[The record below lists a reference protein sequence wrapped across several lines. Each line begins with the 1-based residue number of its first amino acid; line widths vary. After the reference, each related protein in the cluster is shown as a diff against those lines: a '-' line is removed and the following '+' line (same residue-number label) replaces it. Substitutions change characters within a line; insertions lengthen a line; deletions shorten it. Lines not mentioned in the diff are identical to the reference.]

1 MHAIPQML
9 TEQRHLA
16 ILEELRSQGRVLA
29 RELAERLQVSE
40 DTIRRDLRELSSRGV
55 LQRVHGGA
63 LPVSPALANL
73 ARRGAIAMDEK
84 QALGRHAASLIAD
97 GQLVFVDGGTSTL
110 AMVRQ
115 LPATLRATVATHSPV
130 IAAALIE
137 HPSVEVLMLGGR
149 LFKHSGVAVGAG
161 VAQAIQALR
170 ADSFFLGVTG
180 VDAGFGLSTGD
191 AEEAQVK
198 ALLIAHAAETVL
210 MASSDKLGKVSPYR
224 VAPLSALST
233 LLIAEQADAAQVDAL
248 RSPSLEIITV
258 RGG

>member
-1 MHAIPQML
+1 ML

-16 ILEELRSQGRVLA
+16 ILEELQRHGRVLA

-40 DTIRRDLRELSSRGV
+40 DTIRRDLRELSTRGA

-73 ARRGAIAMDEK
+73 ARRSGIAVDEK
-84 QALGRHAASLIAD
+84 LALGRQAASLVAD

-115 LPATLRATVATHSPV
+115 LPATRRATVATHSPV

-137 HPSVEVLMLGGR
+137 HPSIEVLMLGGR

-161 VAQAIQALR
+161 VAQAIQSLR
-170 ADSFFLGVTG
+170 ADCYFLGVTG
-180 VDAGFGLSTGD
+180 VDAAFGLSTGD

-198 ALLIAHAAETVL
+198 ALLMASAAETVL

-224 VAPLSALST
+224 VAPLSALAT
-233 LLIAEQADAAQVDAL
+233 LIVTPQADPATLQAL
-248 RSPSLEIITV
+248 RAPGLEIIV
-258 RGG
+258 SGG

>member
-1 MHAIPQML
+1 ML
-9 TEQRHLA
+9 TDQRHLA
-16 ILEELRSQGRVLA
+16 LLEALHTEGRVLA
-29 RELAERLQVSE
+29 REFALRLDVSE
-40 DTIRRDLRELSSRGV
+40 DTIRRDLRELAARGL

-73 ARRGAIAMDEK
+73 ARRSAIAVDEK
-84 QALGRHAASLIAD
+84 QALARHAASLIAP

-110 AMVRQ
+110 ALVRQ
-115 LPATLRATVATHSPV
+115 LPPTLRATVATHSPV

-137 HPSVEVLMLGGR
+137 HPGVEVLMLGGR

-161 VAQAIQALR
+161 LAQAIQGLR
-170 ADSFFLGVTG
+170 ADVFFLGVTG
-180 VDAGFGLSTGD
+180 IEAAFGLSTGD

-198 ALLIAHAAETVL
+198 ALLMANAAETVL

-233 LLIAEQADAAQVDAL
+233 LLVTPQAEAAQLDAL
-248 RSPSLEIITV
+248 RRPGLEILTV
-258 RGG
+258 PGG

>member
-1 MHAIPQML
+1 ML

-16 ILEELRSQGRVLA
+16 ILEELQRSGRVLA

-40 DTIRRDLRELSSRGV
+40 DTIRRDLRELSARGA

-73 ARRGAIAMDEK
+73 ARRSGIAMDEK
-84 QALGRHAASLIAD
+84 RALGRVAASLVAD

-110 AMVRQ
+110 AMVQ
-115 LPATLRATVATHSPV
+115 QFLPSLRATVATHSPV

-137 HPSVEVLMLGGR
+137 HPGVEVLMLGGR

-161 VAQAIQALR
+161 VAQAIQSLR
-170 ADSFFLGVTG
+170 ADCFFLGATG
-180 VDAGFGLSTGD
+180 VEVGFGLSTGD

-198 ALLIAHAAETVL
+198 ALLMASAAETVL

-224 VAPLSALST
+224 IAPLSALST
-233 LLIAEQADAAQVDAL
+233 LIVTPQADPAELQAL
-248 RSPSLEIITV
+248 HAPGLEILV
-258 RGG
+258 SGG

>member
-1 MHAIPQML
+1 ML

-16 ILEELRSQGRVLA
+16 ILDDLRQQGRVIARDLA
-29 RELAERLQVSE
+29 ARLAVSE
-40 DTIRRDLRELSSRGV
+40 DTIRRDLRELAGRGL

-73 ARRGAIAMDEK
+73 ARRSGIAVDEK
-84 QALGRHAASLIAD
+84 EALGRQAAALVGD

-115 LPATLRATVATHSPV
+115 LRPTLRATVATHSPV

-137 HPSVEVLMLGGR
+137 HPTVEVLMLGGR

-170 ADSFFLGVTG
+170 ADCFFLGVTG
-180 VDAGFGLSTGD
+180 VHAEFGLSTGD

-198 ALLIAHAAETVL
+198 ALLMASSAETVL

-224 VAPLSALST
+224 VAPLAALST
-233 LLIAEQADAAQVDAL
+233 LLVTPQADAASLAAL
-248 RSPSLEIITV
+248 RVPGLDVVVSA
-258 RGG
+258 

>member
-1 MHAIPQML
+1 ML

-16 ILEELRSQGRVLA
+16 ILDELQRSGRVLA
-29 RELAERLQVSE
+29 RELAERWQVSE
-40 DTIRRDLRELSSRGV
+40 DTVRRDLRELSARGA

-63 LPVSPALANL
+63 LPLSPALANL
-73 ARRGAIAMDEK
+73 ARRSDLAVDEK
-84 QALGRHAASLIAD
+84 RALGRHAASLVAD

-110 AMVRQ
+110 AMVQQ
-115 LPATLRATVATHSPV
+115 LPARLRATVATHSPV

-137 HPSVEVLMLGGR
+137 HPGVDVLMLGGR

-170 ADSFFLGVTG
+170 ADCYFLGVTG

-198 ALLIAHAAETVL
+198 ALLMANSAETVL

-224 VAPLSALST
+224 VAPLAALST
-233 LLIAEQADAAQVDAL
+233 LLVTAQADAAQLERL
-248 RSPSLEIITV
+248 RTPGLEIVTV
-258 RGG
+258 SGG

>member
-1 MHAIPQML
+1 ML

-16 ILEELRSQGRVLA
+16 ILDELRTQGRVLA

-40 DTIRRDLRELSSRGV
+40 DTIRRDLRELSTRGA

-73 ARRGAIAMDEK
+73 ARRSAIAVDEK

-110 AMVRQ
+110 AMVQQ

-137 HPSVEVLMLGGR
+137 HPTVEVLMLGGR
-149 LFKHSGVAVGAG
+149 LFKHSGVAIGAG
-161 VAQAIQALR
+161 LAQAIQSLR
-170 ADSFFLGVTG
+170 ADCYFLGVTG
-180 VDAGFGLSTGD
+180 VEAGFGLSTGD

-198 ALLIAHAAETVL
+198 ALLMESSAETVL
-210 MASSDKLGKVSPYR
+210 MASRDKLGKVSPYR
-224 VAPLSALST
+224 VAPLSALGT
-233 LLIAEQADAAQVDAL
+233 LIVTPQADPSQLDAL
-248 RSPSLEIITV
+248 RRPGLDIQVSV
-258 RGG
+258 

>member
-1 MHAIPQML
+1 ML

-16 ILEELRSQGRVLA
+16 ILDELQLSGRVLA

-40 DTIRRDLRELSSRGV
+40 DTVRRDLRELATRGA

-73 ARRGAIAMDEK
+73 ARRSGIAVDEK
-84 QALGRHAASLIAD
+84 RALGLKAASLVSD

-110 AMVRQ
+110 AMAQQ

-149 LFKHSGVAVGAG
+149 LFKHSGVAVGAA
-161 VAQAIQALR
+161 VAQAIQSLR
-170 ADSFFLGVTG
+170 ADCYFLGVTG
-180 VDAGFGLSTGD
+180 VQAEFGLSTGD

-198 ALLIAHAAETVL
+198 ALLMASSAETVL

-233 LLIAEQADAAQVDAL
+233 LIVTPQADPAELQVL
-248 RSPSLEIITV
+248 RVPGLEILV
-258 RGG
+258 SGG

>member
-1 MHAIPQML
+1 ML

-16 ILEELRSQGRVLA
+16 ILEELQRAGRVLA

-40 DTIRRDLRELSSRGV
+40 DTIRRDLRELSGRGV

-63 LPVSPALANL
+63 LPASPALANL
-73 ARRGAIAMDEK
+73 ARRSAIAVDEK

-110 AMVRQ
+110 AMVQQ

-137 HPSVEVLMLGGR
+137 HPRVEVLMLGGR

-170 ADSFFLGVTG
+170 ADCYFLGVTG
-180 VDAGFGLSTGD
+180 VEAGFGLSTGD

-198 ALLIAHAAETVL
+198 ALLMASAAETVL

-233 LLIAEQADAAQVDAL
+233 LLVTPQADAAQLDAL
-248 RSPSLEIITV
+248 RQPALEIVTV
-258 RGG
+258 RAC

>member
-1 MHAIPQML
+1 ML

-16 ILEELRSQGRVLA
+16 ILDELQRSGRVLA
-29 RELAERLQVSE
+29 RELAERWQVSE
-40 DTIRRDLRELSSRGV
+40 DTVRRDLRELSARGA

-63 LPVSPALANL
+63 LPLSPALANL
-73 ARRGAIAMDEK
+73 ARRSDLAVDEK
-84 QALGRHAASLIAD
+84 RALGRHAASLVAD

-110 AMVRQ
+110 AMVQQ
-115 LPATLRATVATHSPV
+115 LPAPLKATVATHSPV

-137 HPSVEVLMLGGR
+137 HPGVEVLMLGGR

-170 ADSFFLGVTG
+170 ADCYFLGVTG

-198 ALLIAHAAETVL
+198 ALLMANSAETVL

-224 VAPLSALST
+224 VAPLAALST
-233 LLIAEQADAAQVDAL
+233 LLVTAQADAAQLERL
-248 RSPSLEIITV
+248 RTPGLEIVTV
-258 RGG
+258 SGG

>member
-1 MHAIPQML
+1 ML

-16 ILEELRSQGRVLA
+16 ILDELQSHGRVLA

-40 DTIRRDLRELSSRGV
+40 DTVRRDLRDLASRGV

-73 ARRGAIAMDEK
+73 ARRSAIAVDEK
-84 QALGRHAASLIAD
+84 QSLGRHAASLIAD

-110 AMVRQ
+110 AMVQQ

-137 HPSVEVLMLGGR
+137 HPTVEVLMLGGR

-170 ADSFFLGVTG
+170 ADCYFLGVTG
-180 VDAGFGLSTGD
+180 VEAGFGLSTGD

-198 ALLIAHAAETVL
+198 ALLMASSAETVL

-233 LLIAEQADAAQVDAL
+233 LLVTPQADAAQVDAL
-248 RSPSLEIITV
+248 RAPGLEIVTV
-258 RGG
+258 TGD

>member
-1 MHAIPQML
+1 ML

-16 ILEELRSQGRVLA
+16 ILDDLQRHGRVLA
-29 RELAERLQVSE
+29 RELAERLAVSE
-40 DTIRRDLRELSSRGV
+40 DTIRRDLRELAVRGA

-73 ARRGAIAMDEK
+73 ARRSAIAVDEK

-110 AMVRQ
+110 AMVQQ
-115 LPATLRATVATHSPV
+115 LPPTLRATIATHSPV

-137 HPSVEVLMLGGR
+137 HPTVEVLMLGGR

-170 ADSFFLGVTG
+170 ADCYFLGVTG
-180 VDAGFGLSTGD
+180 VEAQFGLSTGD

-198 ALLIAHAAETVL
+198 ALLMASSAETVL

-233 LLIAEQADAAQVDAL
+233 LIVTPQADVARLDAL
-248 RSPSLEIITV
+248 RVPGLEVVTV

>member
-1 MHAIPQML
+1 ML

-16 ILEELRSQGRVLA
+16 ILDELRLTGRVLA
-29 RELAERLQVSE
+29 RELAERLGVSE
-40 DTIRRDLRELSSRGV
+40 DTIRRDLRDLSTRGA

-63 LPVSPALANL
+63 LPVSPALASL
-73 ARRGAIAMDEK
+73 ARRSGIAVDEK
-84 QALGRHAASLIAD
+84 RALGLMAASLVAD

-110 AMVRQ
+110 AMVQQ
-115 LPATLRATVATHSPV
+115 LPATLKATVATHSPV

-137 HPSVEVLMLGGR
+137 HPSVEVQMLGGR

-170 ADSFFLGVTG
+170 ADCYFLGVTG
-180 VDAGFGLSTGD
+180 VQAEFGLSTGD

-198 ALLIAHAAETVL
+198 ALLMANAAETVL

-224 VAPLSALST
+224 VAPLSALAT
-233 LLIAEQADAAQVDAL
+233 LIVTPQADPAALQTL
-248 RSPSLEIITV
+248 RLPGLEILV
-258 RGG
+258 SGG

>member
-1 MHAIPQML
+1 ML

-16 ILEELRSQGRVLA
+16 ILDELRLSGRVLA

-40 DTIRRDLRELSSRGV
+40 DTVRRDLRDLATRGA

-73 ARRGAIAMDEK
+73 ARRSDIAVDEK
-84 QALGRHAASLIAD
+84 RALGRLAASLVTD

-115 LPATLRATVATHSPV
+115 LPAALRATVATHSPV

-137 HPSVEVLMLGGR
+137 HPGVEVLMLGGR

-170 ADSFFLGVTG
+170 ADCYFLGVTG

-198 ALLIAHAAETVL
+198 ALLMAGAAETVL

-224 VAPLSALST
+224 VAPLTALST
-233 LLIAEQADAAQVDAL
+233 LIVTPQADEAQLQAL
-248 RSPSLEIITV
+248 RAPGLEILV
-258 RGG
+258 SGG

>member
-1 MHAIPQML
+1 ML

-16 ILEELRSQGRVLA
+16 ILEELQLSGRVLA

-40 DTIRRDLRELSSRGV
+40 DTIRRDLRELSSRGA

-73 ARRGAIAMDEK
+73 ARRSMIAVDEK
-84 QALGRHAASLIAD
+84 QALGRHAASLVAK

-137 HPSVEVLMLGGR
+137 HPGVEVLVLGGR

-170 ADSFFLGVTG
+170 ADCYFLGVTG
-180 VDAGFGLSTGD
+180 VEAGFGLSTGD

-198 ALLIAHAAETVL
+198 ALLMASSAETVL

-233 LLIAEQADAAQVDAL
+233 LLVTPQADAAQVDAL
-248 RSPSLEIITV
+248 RSPGLEIVTV
-258 RGG
+258 RGD

>member
-1 MHAIPQML
+1 ML

-16 ILEELRSQGRVLA
+16 ILDDLRQQGRVIARDLA
-29 RELAERLQVSE
+29 ARLAVSE
-40 DTIRRDLRELSSRGV
+40 DTIRRDLRELAGLGL

-73 ARRGAIAMDEK
+73 ARRSGIAVDEK
-84 QALGRHAASLIAD
+84 EALGRQAAALVGD

-115 LPATLRATVATHSPV
+115 LRPTLRATVATHSPV

-137 HPSVEVLMLGGR
+137 HPTVEVLMLGGR

-170 ADSFFLGVTG
+170 ADCFFLGVTG
-180 VDAGFGLSTGD
+180 VHAEFGLSTGD

-198 ALLIAHAAETVL
+198 ALLMASSAETVL

-224 VAPLSALST
+224 VAPLAALST
-233 LLIAEQADAAQVDAL
+233 LLVTPQADAASLAAL
-248 RSPSLEIITV
+248 RVPGLDVVVSA
-258 RGG
+258 

>member
-1 MHAIPQML
+1 ML

-16 ILEELRSQGRVLA
+16 ILDELQLTGRVLA

-40 DTIRRDLRELSSRGV
+40 DTIRRDLRDLAARGV

-73 ARRGAIAMDEK
+73 ARRSDIAVDEK
-84 QALGRHAASLIAD
+84 RALGKLAASLVAD

-110 AMVRQ
+110 AMVQQ
-115 LPATLRATVATHSPV
+115 LPPTLRATVATHSPV

-137 HPSVEVLMLGGR
+137 HPTVEVLMLGGR

-161 VAQAIQALR
+161 VAQAIQSLR
-170 ADSFFLGVTG
+170 ADGYFLGVTG

-191 AEEAQVK
+191 ADEAQVK
-198 ALLIAHAAETVL
+198 ALLMASAAETVL

-233 LLIAEQADAAQVDAL
+233 LLVTPQADPAALQTL
-248 RSPSLEIITV
+248 RTPGLEIV
-258 RGG
+258 VSGG

>member
-1 MHAIPQML
+1 ML

-16 ILEELRSQGRVLA
+16 ILEELQLNGRVLA

-40 DTIRRDLRELSSRGV
+40 DTIRRDLRELSTRGA

-63 LPVSPALANL
+63 LPLSPALANL
-73 ARRGAIAMDEK
+73 ARRGTIAVDEK

-110 AMVRQ
+110 AMVQQ

-137 HPSVEVLMLGGR
+137 HPTVEVLMLGGR
-149 LFKHSGVAVGAG
+149 LFKHSGVAIGAG
-161 VAQAIQALR
+161 VAQAIQSLR
-170 ADSFFLGVTG
+170 ADCYFLGVTG
-180 VDAGFGLSTGD
+180 VEAGFGLSTGD

-198 ALLIAHAAETVL
+198 ALLMASAAETVL
-210 MASSDKLGKVSPYR
+210 MASSDKLGKVSPFR

-233 LLIAEQADAAQVDAL
+233 LIVTPQADPAQLDAL
-248 RSPSLEIITV
+248 RLPGLDVQLS
-258 RGG
+258 G

>member
-1 MHAIPQML
+1 ML

-16 ILEELRSQGRVLA
+16 ILEELRLTGRVLA
-29 RELAERLQVSE
+29 RELAERLEVSE
-40 DTIRRDLRELSSRGV
+40 DTIRRDLRELSTRGA

-63 LPVSPALANL
+63 LPMSPALANL
-73 ARRGAIAMDEK
+73 ARRSAIAVDEK
-84 QALGRHAASLIAD
+84 QALGRHAAALIAE

-110 AMVRQ
+110 ALVQQ

-137 HPSVEVLMLGGR
+137 HPTVEVLTLGGR

-161 VAQAIQALR
+161 VAQAIQSLR
-170 ADSFFLGVTG
+170 ADCYFLGVTG
-180 VDAGFGLSTGD
+180 VEAGFGLSTGD

-198 ALLIAHAAETVL
+198 ALLMASAAETVL

-233 LLIAEQADAAQVDAL
+233 LIVTPQADPAQLDAL
-248 RSPSLEIITV
+248 RLPGLDVQIS
-258 RGG
+258 G

>member
-1 MHAIPQML
+1 ML

-16 ILEELRSQGRVLA
+16 ILDELRLTGRVLA

-40 DTIRRDLRELSSRGV
+40 DTIRRDLRELSARGA

-63 LPVSPALANL
+63 LPLSPALANL
-73 ARRGAIAMDEK
+73 ARRSEIALDEK
-84 QALGRHAASLIAD
+84 QALGRHAASLVAD

-115 LPATLRATVATHSPV
+115 LSPTLRATVATHSPV

-137 HPSVEVLMLGGR
+137 HPTVEVLMLGGR

-170 ADSFFLGVTG
+170 ADCYFLGVTG

-198 ALLIAHAAETVL
+198 ALLMASAAETVL

-233 LLIAEQADAAQVDAL
+233 LIVTPQADPAALQAL
-248 RSPSLEIITV
+248 RLPGLEV
-258 RGG
+258 VVSGG